1 MPFIQLNNIS
11 LAFGARDLIKSATL
25 TLSDGSRAALAGAN
39 GAGKS
44 TLMKIAAGLLSADS
58 GEIAVTKA
66 ARISY
71 LPQTLMLTGTR
82 SVLEEAEAAFSH
94 IEGLLLRQEEIG
106 RQLERGQSDPKA
118 TQRLLEEFDAI
129 GVQVESSGYYRRK
142 ERISEVLRGLGFALA
157 DFDKRAAELSGGW
170 QMRLALAKI
179 LLEDPDIMLLDEPTN
194 YLDLEARTWLEA
206 FLRSYRGGVL
216 LVSHDR
222 YFLDVT
228 INEVYELFNG
238 KLSRYPGTFSQYEA
252 RRAME
257 LEQLFAAWERQQEE
271 IQHMEDF
278 VRRFRYKA
286 TKASQVQSR
295 IKMLEKIVPIEI
307 PEGMKHIHF
316 SFPPAPHSGRVT
328 VRIED
333 LGKAYGDLRVFDTLS
348 LELERGCKMA
358 FVGPN
363 GAGKST
369 LMRLIAGMDTDFEGR
384 ISLGSGVQ
392 IGYFAQ
398 DSAEQMNSGH
408 TVEEEAAT
416 VCPRELQPK
425 LRNLLGAFLF
435 RGDDIEKPVS
445 VLSGG
450 ERSRLALLKLLLN
463 PANLLILDE
472 PTNHL
477 DLTSK
482 DVLLEA
488 LKAFEGTVLFV
499 SHDRGFI
506 EELADRILELD
517 SGQTPRLYLGNYS
530 YYMEK
535 KERMAAEAA
544 GLLSSAGGLAT
555 AGSRSIAVASSTAA
569 AGLTAVQGSGS
580 TDSGSAS
587 GSAFGSAASTREATP
602 APATAGRG
610 APEPAAARPVS
621 FGPPASAARVEAEPT
636 GSWEEEKA
644 RKAQLRKLKK
654 RESEITGR
662 LTALSAEKRRLEDS
676 MALPSNYSDGAKAK
690 KIIRDMEA
698 LEQETASLNSEWLKV
713 AEELA
718 EAEEF

>member
-71 LPQTLMLTGTR
+71 LPQTLVLTGTR
-82 SVLEEAEAAFSH
+82 SVSEEAEAAFSH

-106 RQLERGQSDPKA
+106 RQLERGQPDPKA

-157 DFDKRAAELSGGW
+157 DFGKRAAELSGGW

-333 LGKAYGDLRVFDTLS
+333 LGKAYGDLRVFDKLS

-369 LMRLIAGMDTDFEGR
+369 LMRLIAGIDTDFEGH

-555 AGSRSIAVASSTAA
+555 AGSRSAAAASSTAA

-580 TDSGSAS
+580 TDSDAAS
-587 GSAFGSAASTREATP
+587 GSTFGSAASTREA
-602 APATAGRG
+602 

-621 FGPPASAARVEAEPT
+621 FGPAPASAARVEAEPT

-690 KIIRDMEA
+690 KIIRDIEA

-718 EAEEF
+718 ETEEF

>member
-602 APATAGRG
+602 APA
-610 APEPAAARPVS
+610 AARPVS
-621 FGPPASAARVEAEPT
+621 FGPPASAAQVEAEPT

-690 KIIRDMEA
+690 KIIRDIEA